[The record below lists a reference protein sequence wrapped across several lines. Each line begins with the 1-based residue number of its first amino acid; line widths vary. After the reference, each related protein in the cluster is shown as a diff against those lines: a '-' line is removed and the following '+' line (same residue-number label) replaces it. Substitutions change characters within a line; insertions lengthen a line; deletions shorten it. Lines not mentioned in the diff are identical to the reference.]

1 MSEEG
6 DDEGASGKVID
17 PQSFARLNEVRK
29 DLYKGAAVGLV
40 GGSLLGYIGFHVSS
54 TVPALRRLHSRNT
67 LTASVMLSGAFGSFL
82 FALMRGQQSV
92 VVKGLLQ
99 EIDDSGLHGLDS
111 QGNVAMAGD
120 HDDRRCAALGLEG
133 SDQFH
138 TGDPRHPDV
147 GDNAARNPA
156 LDRCQEAACGLIGLN
171 LEVGGLQKEP
181 QGVPHGLI
189 VINDVYLGLR
199 HGWPRPP
206 WARRAG

>member
-6 DDEGASGKVID
+6 EDEGASGKVID

-92 VVKGLLQ
+92 VF
-99 EIDDSGLHGLDS
+99 I
-111 QGNVAMAGD
+111 GD
-120 HDDRRCAALGLEG
+120 VF
-133 SDQFH
+133 S
-138 TGDPRHPDV
+138 
-147 GDNAARNPA
+147 
-156 LDRCQEAACGLIGLN
+156 LN
-171 LEVGGLQKEP
+171 SS
-181 QGVPHGLI
+181 
-189 VINDVYLGLR
+189 
-199 HGWPRPP
+199 PRPSP
-206 WARRAG
+206 YMAQIRDNERKALERGAVGAGERGAGPKRD